1 MELLAIVMI
10 VSIMMVSV
18 IYFISGKIV
27 DAFCE
32 RRIKNLKPKTE
43 KKKLVFDKKKTLNLL
58 DEAIKRKISKHS
70 MDVSELEAWDE
81 E

>member
-27 DAFCE
+27 DIFCE
-32 RRIKNLKPKTE
+32 RRIKNLKPRRKI
-43 KKKLVFDKKKTLNLL
+43 VFYKKKTLNLL